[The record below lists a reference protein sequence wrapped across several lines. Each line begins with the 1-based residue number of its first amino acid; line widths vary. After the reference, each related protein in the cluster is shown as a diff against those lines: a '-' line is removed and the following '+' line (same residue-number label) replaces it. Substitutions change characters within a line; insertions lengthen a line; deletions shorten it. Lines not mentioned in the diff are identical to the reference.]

1 MHRPSV
7 KTILRESEHLVRLA
21 LVAAILVVAFLAVRK
36 AVVPAGFGKYG
47 HYRAG
52 ALDDISARPIS
63 FAGHAACEACHDEQT
78 QKKAQGKHAQVACEA
93 CHGPL
98 AAHADDPVANKAVK
112 PDPATLCVR
121 CHEADSAKP
130 KSFPQV
136 VSRDHAPGESCGT
149 CHNPHNPA
157 L

>member
-1 MHRPSV
+1 V
-7 KTILRESEHLVRLA
+7 TKFLKESEHLVRLA
-21 LVAAILVVAFLAVRK
+21 LVAAILVVVFLAIRK

-47 HYRAG
+47 HYRAP
-52 ALDDISARPIS
+52 ALDDIRARPIS
-63 FAGHAACEACHDEQT
+63 FAGHDACESCHDEQA
-78 QKKAQGKHAQVACEA
+78 KAKALGKHAQVACEA

-98 AAHADDPVANKAVK
+98 AAHADDPFANKAAK

-136 VSRDHAPGESCGT
+136 VSRDHAAGESCGT
-149 CHNPHNPA
+149 CHNPHSPA
-157 L
+157 M